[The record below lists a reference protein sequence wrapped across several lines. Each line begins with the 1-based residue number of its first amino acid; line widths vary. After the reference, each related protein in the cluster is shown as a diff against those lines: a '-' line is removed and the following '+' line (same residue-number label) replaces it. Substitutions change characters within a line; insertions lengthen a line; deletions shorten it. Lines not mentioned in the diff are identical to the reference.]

1 MRQLKGKIWVFG
13 DDIDTDAIIPAR
25 HLNTSVPRELAL
37 HCMEDADPTF
47 AEKVGEG
54 DIIVAGGNFGC
65 GSSREHAPIA
75 IKVLKWRVLSQNPL
89 PGFSIAIPSISV
101 FLSWSVRKPSGKLK
115 KAMRWLWIWPG
126 VGQ

>member
-1 MRQLKGKIWVFG
+1 
-13 DDIDTDAIIPAR
+13 
-25 HLNTSVPRELAL
+25 
-37 HCMEDADPTF
+37 MEDADPTF

-54 DIIVAGGNFGC
+54 DIIVAGSNFGC
-65 GSSREHAPIA
+65 GSSGNMLLLPSRL
-75 IKVLKWRVLSQNPL
+75 LKWRVLSQNPL
-89 PGFSIAIPSISV
+89 PGFSIAMPSISV